1 MEYVR
6 IKADRF
12 EDLSRLHTA
21 YKREVGED
29 APTADDLASLARAID
44 REDILFFGCADAGR
58 LVACC
63 SVCPTYSTFNYA
75 RGGVFEDFYILPEYR
90 HRGVARELV
99 LFAYGESGVASLTV
113 GCADCDVGMY
123 EALGFSV
130 RLGNMQAYDG

>member
-6 IKADRF
+6 IKTDRI
-12 EDLSRLHTA
+12 EDLGRLHDA
-21 YKREVGED
+21 YKREIGEE
-29 APTADDLASLARAID
+29 APTAEDLASLARAID
-44 REDILFFGCADAGR
+44 REAILFFGCEDAGR

-90 HRGVARELV
+90 HKGVARELV
-99 LFAYGESGVASLTV
+99 RFAYRESGVASLTV

-123 EALGFSV
+123 EALGFGV
-130 RLGNMQAYDG
+130 RLGNMLAYCG

>member
-6 IKADRF
+6 IRADRF
-12 EDLSRLHTA
+12 DGLSRLHAA
-21 YKREVGED
+21 YKREIGEE
-29 APTADDLASLARAID
+29 APTADDLESLARAID

-75 RGGVFEDFYILPEYR
+75 RGGVFEDFYILPDYR
-90 HRGVARELV
+90 HKGIARELV
-99 LFAYGESGVASLTV
+99 RFAYGESGVASLTV

-123 EALGFSV
+123 EALGFGV
-130 RLGNMQAYDG
+130 RLGNMLAYGD